1 MIILRYLSIVQNHK
15 WLLVQR
21 QSSTFCSSKLGSYY
35 ACAIRWSQNSQLF
48 FVLCSTAFSRESLV
62 VIVISLEIILSV
74 ISINSRIFLEEEVLS
89 SKFSMIAFGRKV
101 YYCKFLILRE
111 YLVSRSRWFVLIRES
126 IKSRIRTFHPYFL

>member
-1 MIILRYLSIVQNHK
+1 MVFFLSGCTCNWQWRCILWHLMLPINILVLYHWFAVYYLKMQSYCNRVLLSAGSCGLIILRYLSIVQNHK

-35 ACAIRWSQNSQLF
+35 ACAIRWSQNSQLL

-74 ISINSRIFLEEEVLS
+74 ISINSRIF
-89 SKFSMIAFGRKV
+89 
-101 YYCKFLILRE
+101 
-111 YLVSRSRWFVLIRES
+111 
-126 IKSRIRTFHPYFL
+126 